1 MSARITSRFPRT
13 SEQGFQ
19 MTTASPTDPKAYR
32 AIWRWHFYAGLIV
45 APFLLI
51 LAVTGSI
58 YLFNDEIDDALYP
71 SQRFVAAHAASV
83 GPSLMISA
91 ALKAY
96 PGAATRI
103 DLPGENIRSAVVFV
117 TPDRGD
123 PLRVAVDP
131 GTGTVLGSTVY
142 ARTLVGFAD
151 EMHGSLTLGTI
162 GDRIVELAACW
173 ALVLIA
179 TGLYLWWPRGQ
190 RGLAG
195 ILYPR
200 LRAGGRL
207 FWRDVHAVIGVWA
220 VALIAFLLLT
230 GLPWAGIEG
239 DLLNRGTAAIGIGY
253 PASNRTSNAP
263 ASMPMKAAL
272 GDAPWTMELAPMPTS
287 SAASEHVGHAGHEM
301 TMAVRDDAAVAG
313 VDSIAT
319 SLTRNYRMTGA
330 YRLFLPSGPTGVY
343 TAYTYPDRPQG
354 QRTLYFDRWTGG
366 LIREVGYRDY
376 GWAAKAIELGVQ
388 LHMGNYFGLLNQLVM
403 LATCIAIVLLV
414 VSGVVMWWKRRPAGR
429 LAAPARAPSGKIKGA
444 IAMLVVAGVLFPLLG
459 LSALAIFLLDRSVL
473 GVAVWLGRR
482 RGISRA

>member
-1 MSARITSRFPRT
+1 
-13 SEQGFQ
+13 
-19 MTTASPTDPKAYR
+19 MTTASSIDPNAYR

-51 LAVTGSI
+51 LAVTGAI
-58 YLFNDEIDDALYP
+58 YLFNDEIDDALYAE
-71 SQRFVAAHAASV
+71 QRFVPVHVQHVA
-83 GPSLMISA
+83 PSRMIDA
-91 ALKAY
+91 ALTAH

-103 DLPGENIRSAVVFV
+103 DLPKADDRSAVVFV
-117 TPDRGD
+117 TPDHGA

-131 GTGTVLGSTVY
+131 GTGRVLGSTVY

-179 TGLYLWWPRGQ
+179 TGLYLWWPRSR

-200 LRAGGRL
+200 LGARGRL
-207 FWRDVHAVIGVWA
+207 FWKDLHAVIGLWSVL
-220 VALIAFLLLT
+220 LIAFLLLT

-253 PASNRTSNAP
+253 PEANRTHNAP
-263 ASMPMKAAL
+263 QSVTMKSAL
-272 GDAPWTMELAPMPTS
+272 GEAPWTMERARMPTS
-287 SAASEHVGHAGHEM
+287 SPSSEHAGHAGHEM

-313 VDSIAT
+313 TDRIAA
-319 SLTRNYRMTGA
+319 SLARDHHMTDA
-330 YRLFLPSGPTGVY
+330 YRLFLPSGATGVY
-343 TAYTYPDRPQG
+343 TAYTYPDQPQG

-366 LIREVGYRDY
+366 LIREVGYADY

-388 LHMGNYFGLLNQLVM
+388 FHMGNYFGLLNQLVM
-403 LATCIAIVLLV
+403 LTTCIAIVLLV
-414 VSGVVMWWKRRPAGR
+414 ISGIVMWWKRRPAGR
-429 LAAPARAPSGKIKGA
+429 LAAPARAPHAGIRGA
-444 IAMLVVAGVLFPLLG
+444 VVILVIAGILFPLLG
-459 LSALAIFLLDRSVL
+459 ASALAIFLIDRAVL
-473 GVAVWLGRR
+473 AARAGLGRR
-482 RGISRA
+482 PGIRHG